1 MPPLNLIIIIGLFAI
16 VGFLILLFA
25 LSDDSAKTKKRKRDD
40 IPTPDS
46 QKWEEVISK
55 LEKYIY
61 SLKNELEGLKT
72 EQKKYLRDLAV
83 EKARNERLQ
92 EKLKQEN
99 EWLAKEKVTMEKKDE
114 EIRDFKIR
122 VVKLEQEREH
132 EYAARLQTE
141 RQLKDL
147 KGDCDTLIKEKRE
160 LSFKA
165 MTLEADLDVHKKELA
180 RFKKINKELSRESDE
195 ADWVSKAEYE
205 RLEKTLQ
212 DKERELKKIRED
224 Y

>member
-1 MPPLNLIIIIGLFAI
+1 MASFNLIIIIGLFAI

-25 LSDDSAKTKKRKRDD
+25 LSDDSAKTKKKKHED
-40 IPTPDS
+40 IPASVS
-46 QKWEEVISK
+46 QKWEEVIAK

-61 SLKNELEGLKT
+61 SLKNELESLKT
-72 EQKKYLRDLAV
+72 EQKKHLRDLAV
-83 EKARNERLQ
+83 ERARNERLQ

-99 EWLAKEKVTMEKKDE
+99 EWLAKEKVAIEKKDE

-141 RQLKDL
+141 RQLKEL
-147 KGDCDTLIKEKRE
+147 KGDYDVLVKEKRE

-165 MTLEADLDVHKKELA
+165 MTLEADLDVHKKEVA
-180 RFKKINKELSRESDE
+180 RLKKANKELSRESDE
-195 ADWVSKAEYE
+195 AEWVSKSEYE
-205 RLEKTLQ
+205 RLEKALQ
-212 DKERELKKIRED
+212 DKEKELKRIRED
-224 Y
+224 

>member
-1 MPPLNLIIIIGLFAI
+1 MPPLNLVLIIGLFTI
-16 VGFLILLFA
+16 VALLILLFA
-25 LSDDSAKTKKRKRDD
+25 LSDDSSKTKKKKQEA
-40 IPTPDS
+40 IPVTES
-46 QKWEEVISK
+46 KKWEDVIAK
-55 LEKYIY
+55 LEKYIN

-72 EQKKYLRDLAV
+72 EQKKHLRDLMV
-83 EKARNERLQ
+83 EKARNDRLQ

-99 EWLAKEKVTMEKKDE
+99 EWLAKEKVAMEKKDE

-147 KGDCDTLIKEKRE
+147 KSDCDVLVKEKRE

-180 RFKKINKELSRESDE
+180 RLKKTNKELSRESDE
-195 ADWVSKAEYE
+195 AEWVSKAEYE

-212 DKERELKKIRED
+212 DKEKELKKIRED
-224 Y
+224 